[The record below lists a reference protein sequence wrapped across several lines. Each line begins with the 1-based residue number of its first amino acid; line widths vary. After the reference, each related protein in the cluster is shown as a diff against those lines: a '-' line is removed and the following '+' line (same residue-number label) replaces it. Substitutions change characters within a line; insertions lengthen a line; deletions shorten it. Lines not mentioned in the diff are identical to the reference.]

1 MPAITAAAN
10 GASARRYA
18 WNQPVSVRLAIPRPC
33 RNSIVVSPPNATN
46 PQNTRACAVPA
57 TGRSRIVRRCSTTS
71 TRNRLTRKPRSSTAK
86 GSGAAAMRRS
96 RRATCAANAPT
107 PARNTI
113 QNVRVCMLT
122 TTDARGRSRLAERGR
137 GVLRPN
143 APLRLF
149 QGIDYRRN
157 DLEQIADDAV
167 VGDLEDGRV
176 GIFVDGGDR
185 LRAFHPDQVLN

>member
-33 RNSIVVSPPNATN
+33 RNSIVVYPPNATN
-46 PQNTRACAVPA
+46 PQNTSACAVPA

-71 TRNRLTRKPRSSTAK
+71 TRNRLTRKPTSSNAK

-113 QNVRVCMLT
+113 QNVRVCIVDNDRCERPLAPRST
-122 TTDARGRSRLAERGR
+122 RAR
-137 GVLRPN
+137 VVRPN

-167 VGDLEDGRV
+167 VGDLENGRV
-176 GIFVDGGDR
+176 GILV
-185 LRAFHPDQVLN
+185 